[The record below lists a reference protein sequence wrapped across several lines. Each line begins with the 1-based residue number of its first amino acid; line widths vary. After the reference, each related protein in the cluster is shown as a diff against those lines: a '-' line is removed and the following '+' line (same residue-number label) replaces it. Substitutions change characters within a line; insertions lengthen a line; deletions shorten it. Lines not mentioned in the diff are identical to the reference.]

1 MINPFNRIRSR
12 RTERRNALTLAQAMP
27 SFASLLGVLVSSG
40 QQPRQAL
47 TTFVESSPVGN
58 LSALAHHL
66 GPVARALTVG
76 ADFTDAIDRLDATTP
91 TGLSLYRVLDLL
103 RRGEADGLDLAVQ
116 LEFVVQDL
124 RRDRSIALDTAA
136 QRLTVALFPL
146 VLCILPAFL
155 VLAIVPLLL
164 DVLSQFPA

>member
-66 GPVARALTVG
+66 GPVARALTIG
-76 ADFTDAIDRLDATTP
+76 CL
-91 TGLSLYRVLDLL
+91 LYTSPSP
-103 RRGEADGLDLAVQ
+103 
-116 LEFVVQDL
+116 
-124 RRDRSIALDTAA
+124 RDS
-136 QRLTVALFPL
+136 
-146 VLCILPAFL
+146 
-155 VLAIVPLLL
+155 
-164 DVLSQFPA
+164 